1 MARVEGPATTAS
13 GTLLER
19 ERELAVLARLVES
32 AAAGEAHAVLVEGPA
47 GIGKSRLLAELRRL
61 ASEAGF
67 QVLQARGGE
76 LEREFPFGV
85 VRQLLEPALTDPAAR
100 ERALAGAAASAAPVF
115 EPVDA
120 SGEAASDASF
130 ATLHGL
136 YWAVVNL
143 SAEAPVVLAVDDLHW
158 ADRPSLRF
166 LVYLARRLEGLPVLL
181 AASLRPAEP
190 DADTA
195 LLGELAHEPL
205 TELVRPPALSG
216 EAVAGLV
223 RARLGEEADDAFAAA
238 CHAASGGNPLLLNEL
253 LKALDADRVRPEAAN
268 VGLVEEIGPRA
279 ASRAVLVRLARLP
292 ETAVEVARAIAVLGD
307 GADLT
312 AVAALTGRSD
322 EDVATA
328 TASLARAEILRFE
341 PPLGF
346 VHPLVRAA
354 VYHDVP
360 PGEREL
366 RHEQA
371 AAMLATAGA
380 RAEQVAAHLLA
391 VPGRGEPARA
401 EVLTR
406 AAEEALR
413 KGAPESAVA
422 YMARALDETTG
433 AAERGSL
440 LLHLGQAETRVDG
453 PAATEHLR
461 QALDLVE
468 QPLERAQAA
477 AALARTV
484 LFTGTPEETRRL
496 ARLAAGE
503 LPPGAGD
510 LRLRLEALELFAAMF
525 GSAPEH
531 AERLDAY
538 FEEPPS
544 GPGTGANMLLGLA
557 AWHGAL
563 YGRPAAECVAIAQ
576 RALEDGTLVADEGSL
591 LAFPPTVVLTIADHP
606 EALSAWDVIRARL
619 NSRGSLF
626 SAGGVHV
633 WRGHTLWLRGE
644 VQEALG
650 ELSSAREVLDLWGDP
665 GEGVTYSNSLLA
677 NVLLERGER
686 DQARAVLER
695 SGYPT
700 GKSERALLGLRA
712 WARLAWMDGDA
723 EGAIRI
729 LDDAAARLE
738 GRDNPSHPL
747 PWRSQKALALERLG
761 RRGEAVELASAEV
774 EAARRWGAAGAIG
787 AALRA
792 QGLVA
797 NDVELLE
804 EAAAT
809 LESSAARLEH
819 AKALAALGAALNR
832 ADRVQE
838 AREPLRRALE
848 LAELCGAPPVVERA
862 RTELHAAGVRPR
874 SAALSGPAALTRS
887 ERRVAGLAAE
897 GQTNRDIAQTLFVT
911 PKTVEVHLS
920 NTYKKLGIGSRRE
933 LQSALAGG

>member
-1 MARVEGPATTAS
+1 MEG
-13 GTLLER
+13 LLER
-19 ERELAVLARLVES
+19 ERELDALARLAA
-32 AAAGEAHAVLVEGPA
+32 AAAGGEARTALIEGPA
-47 GIGKSRLLAELRRL
+47 GIGKSRLLAELRRI
-61 ASEAGF
+61 AAGEGF

-85 VRQLLEPALTDPAAR
+85 VRQLLEPALVDPGTR
-100 ERALAGAAASAAPVF
+100 ERALAGAAASAAAVFDPVG
-115 EPVDA
+115 A
-120 SGEAASDASF
+120 GGEAASDASF

-143 SAEAPVVLAVDDLHW
+143 SAEAPLMLAVDDLHW

-190 DADTA
+190 GADND

-205 TELVRPPALSG
+205 TELIRPPALTG
-216 EAVAGLV
+216 AAAAGLV

-238 CHAASGGNPLLLNEL
+238 CHAASGGNPLLLSEL
-253 LKALDADRVRPEAAN
+253 LKALDADRVSPDAAH
-268 VGLVEEIGPRA
+268 VGVVEEIGPRA

-292 ETAVEVARAIAVLGD
+292 EAAVDVARAIAVLGD

-312 AVAALTGRSD
+312 AVAALTGRPD
-322 EDVATA
+322 EDVAAA
-328 TASLARAEILRFE
+328 TAALARAEILRFE

-371 AAMLATAGA
+371 AAMLAGSGA

-391 VPGRGEPARA
+391 VPGRGDADRA

-422 YMARALDETTG
+422 YMVRALDET
-433 AAERGSL
+433 ADPARRGTL
-440 LLHLGQAETRVDG
+440 LLHLGRAETRVNG
-453 PAATEHLR
+453 PAAADHLR
-461 QALDLVE
+461 QALDLVA
-468 QPLERAQAA
+468 QPLERAEAA

-484 LFTGTPEETRRL
+484 LFTGTPEETRQL

-503 LPPGAGD
+503 LPAGADD
-510 LRLRLEALELFAAMF
+510 LRMRLEALELFAVMF

-531 AERLDAY
+531 AERLEAY
-538 FEEPPS
+538 FDAPPTGS
-544 GPGTGANMLLGLA
+544 TGANMLAGLA
-557 AWHGAL
+557 AWHGSL
-563 YGRPAAECVAIAQ
+563 YGRPAADCVAVAR
-576 RALEDGTLVADEGSL
+576 RALDDGQLVADEGSL
-591 LAFPPTVVLTIADHP
+591 MAFPPTVVLTIADHP

-644 VQEALG
+644 VEEALG
-650 ELSSAREVLDLWGDP
+650 ELRSAREVLDMWGDP
-665 GEGVTYSNSLLA
+665 GEGVTYSNSLHA
-677 NVLLERGER
+677 NVLLERGEHK
-686 DQARAVLER
+686 QARAVLDR

-700 GKSERALLGLRA
+700 GNSERALLGLRA
-712 WARLAWMDGDA
+712 WARLALAEGDN
-723 EGAIRI
+723 EGAIRV

-747 PWRSQKALALERLG
+747 PWRSQKAIALDRLG
-761 RRGEAVELASAEV
+761 RRGEALELAAEEV
-774 EAARRWGAAGAIG
+774 EAARRWGAAGSIG

-792 QGLVA
+792 QGA
-797 NDVELLE
+797 IAADVGLLE
-804 EAAAT
+804 EAVET
-809 LESSAARLEH
+809 LEASAARLEH

-832 ADRVQE
+832 AQRAE
-838 AREPLRRALE
+838 AAREPLRRALE
-848 LAELCGAPPVVERA
+848 MAEICGAPPVTDRA
-862 RTELHAAGVRPR
+862 RSELHATGVRPR
-874 SAALSGPAALTRS
+874 TAALSGPGALTRS
-887 ERRVAGLAAE
+887 ERRVADLAAE
-897 GQTNRDIAQTLFVT
+897 GQTNREIAQALFVT

-920 NTYKKLGIGSRRE
+920 NTYKKLGIGSRRD
-933 LQSALAGG
+933 LARALEAA